1 MKAIKITTIV
11 IASICAFGLSAQTYT
26 HPTVGINSTYA
37 GACMVNT
44 CSGTYYD
51 NGGAGGNYAANI
63 NAIYR
68 TFCPSTPGM
77 CVRATFTSFSM
88 NDTYFLCFGPSSCCD
103 YLSIL
108 NGPAQNSAAL
118 YNNCTSSPGTITAS
132 NSSGCLTFRH
142 TTDGSVQLGG
152 WAATLSC
159 VACAGGPAAGTNQDC
174 PGAVQVCVDTPF
186 SSASPGP
193 GLVSDGCSGCTSSGG
208 EVYSSWY
215 KFQVA
220 SSGTLGFTI
229 DPNVN
234 SDDYDFALYGPG
246 STCGALGAPIRCSYA
261 ANTGNTGMGNGA
273 VDASEIVT
281 GDGWTSTM
289 AVTAGQVYYLM
300 INNWSPTAGGFL
312 LDWTLTGGA
321 SLNCTPLAVSL
332 TSFECAQD
340 EQFINVHWN
349 TESENNSDF
358 FILEK
363 STDGVNFVELVRTK
377 AQGTSTT
384 PTDYFIVDAYPELGV
399 NYYRLTEV
407 DLSGQKTTFNIS
419 SCEATITDAEILNM
433 TIYDMSGHQV
443 WHTDTPTQD
452 IKKTLKSSDIPAGV
466 YILETEDIYHRVKR
480 IKFVQLERN

>member
-1 MKAIKITTIV
+1 MKTLHTLLIATICSF
-11 IASICAFGLSAQTYT
+11 ALYAQTYT
-26 HPTVGINSTYA
+26 HPTTGINSTYA

-108 NGPAQNSAAL
+108 NGPAQNSTAL

-159 VACAGGPAAGTNQDC
+159 VACAGGPTAGNQDC
-174 PGAVQVCVDTPF
+174 TGAVQVCADTPF
-186 SSASPGP
+186 GSASPGP
-193 GLVSDGCSGCTSSGG
+193 GLTSDGCSGCTSSGG

-215 KFQVA
+215 KFQVS
-220 SSGTLGFTI
+220 SSGTLGLTI
-229 DPNVN
+229 DPNNN
-234 SDDYDFALYGPG
+234 SDDYDYALYGPG
-246 STCGALGAPIRCSYA
+246 ATCGTLGAPIRCSYA

-273 VDASEIVT
+273 VDASEIVS
-281 GDGWTSTM
+281 GDGWTSTL

-312 LDWTLTGGA
+312 MDWNLTGGA
-321 SLNCTPLAVSL
+321 SLNCTPLAVEL
-332 TSFECAQD
+332 KNFECSQD
-340 EQFINVHWN
+340 EQFINVHWS
-349 TESENNSDF
+349 TEIENNSDF

-363 STDGVNFVELVRTK
+363 STDGVNYVELVRTK
-377 AQGTSTT
+377 AQGNSST
-384 PTDYFIVDAYPELGV
+384 PTDYFIVDAYPELGA

-407 DLSGQKTTFNIS
+407 DLSGQKTTFNIT
-419 SCEATITDAEILNM
+419 SCETTLTDAEITSI
-433 TIYDMSGHQV
+433 TIYDMGGNKI
-443 WHTDTPTQD
+443 WHSDEQTKD
-452 IKKTLKSSDIPAGV
+452 IKKVLKSSSIPAGV
-466 YILETEDIYHRVKR
+466 YILETEDVFRRVKR
-480 IKFVQLERN
+480 IKFVQLERE